1 MDKIQ
6 YFENILDLVGST
18 PLVSLEKIVSAMQ
31 GRFFAKVEAFN
42 PGHSAKDRT
51 ALHIIK
57 DAEAKGLLTPGGVI
71 VETTSG
77 NTLLTHLSH
86 HAPSHQ
92 QLLSMLPEGLQPGY
106 DCRYPWL
113 PLYLGRNR

>member
-77 NTLLTHLSH
+77 NT
-86 HAPSHQ
+86 
-92 QLLSMLPEGLQPGY
+92 GY
-106 DCRYPWL
+106 SLAMMVSVSRCVMVWFPKRHFLYMRS
-113 PLYLGRNR
+113 PLATET